1 MFDNA
6 APCVSWLFLNSPNI
20 VYIDVTVGELL
31 NLFMRH
37 KNQISLKVESSVSGE
52 QKDHFESCKFGF
64 VTSDVWI
71 RIDGSTDTQNSNRK
85 SGNLRSKKLFTF
97 FEKLRKID
105 NNINVYVLMCIT
117 LYSTYPDYL
126 IKINKPHIRKSQTQR
141 KLTRQKI
148 VILYPIIRFK
158 VKVHSG
164 LTWVLQSGVW
174 LCRESFNFIL
184 LQTLNKLMIIE

>member
-1 MFDNA
+1 MQIWF
-6 APCVSWLFLNSPNI
+6 CYLRCLNS
-20 VYIDVTVGELL
+20 D
-31 NLFMRH
+31 R
-37 KNQISLKVESSVSGE
+37 
-52 QKDHFESCKFGF
+52 
-64 VTSDVWI
+64 WI
-71 RIDGSTDTQNSNRK
+71 HTQTQNSNRK